1 MSRSTR
7 EDLKA
12 TLAARRDLGPDYE
25 DALVESFLDK
35 LDQEITAR
43 VRGEVASNARYG
55 TAGIRAAK
63 EDRDRSV
70 GVALGSLG
78 IGVPLTAIAAG
89 TTHGPGL
96 VVAWA
101 GIIAVN
107 FAYAIG
113 RRRRRDTPD

>member
-35 LDQEITAR
+35 LDTEITAR
-43 VRGEVASNARYG
+43 VRNEVANSARYG
-55 TAGIRAAK
+55 GPGLRAAK

-78 IGVPLTAIAAG
+78 IGVPLTAIAGGLTSHAG
-89 TTHGPGL
+89 GAGIL
-96 VVAWA
+96 VAWA
-101 GIIAVN
+101 GIVAVN
-107 FAYAIG
+107 IAYAIG
-113 RRRRRDTPD
+113 RRRRRD